1 MTAVLDAIRRVV
13 AEDAA
18 HVGTTHEVY
27 LTLDTL
33 EAIKEAAAPYVTRD
47 PRRAYP
53 LSIMGL
59 PLHPLKDS
67 TRRDCIATIRRGQVI
82 CVTNL

>member
-1 MTAVLDAIRRVV
+1 MTEVLDAIRRVV

-18 HVGTTHEVY
+18 HAGTTHEVY

-33 EAIKEAAAPYVTRD
+33 EAIRDAASPYVVSD
-47 PRRAYP
+47 PRRVAP
-53 LSIMGL
+53 PSILGL

-67 TRRDCIATIRRGQVI
+67 TRRDCIETIRRGQVI
-82 CVTNL
+82 SVTNL

>member
-1 MTAVLDAIRRVV
+1 MTAAVLDSIRRVV

-27 LTLDTL
+27 LTKATQ
-33 EAIKEAAAPYVTRD
+33 EAIADSLGMTRD
-47 PRRAYP
+47 QSRRP
-53 LSIMGL
+53 PSVMGL
-59 PLHPLKDS
+59 PLRTISDP

-82 CVTNL
+82 SVTNL